1 MGRSAEAADA
11 DAVQGAGRRRITCHG
26 GVAVPVPGPSRAA
39 ERPVAMCSL
48 GLLRWRHE
56 AVHDAC
62 GIGRGRV
69 LRAMSASDCPAS
81 CRSPRKRGSLV
92 GSVEHETGC
101 SDLRR
106 RSSPRDHPRLVDLLG
121 RYRARAT
128 FFLIGVNVSRHEDL
142 VHQIVEGGHELGN
155 HLLADYPS
163 ILLSAAEFPA
173 QLLEVD
179 ATLRRFGT
187 IRYFRPGSGFFT
199 ARMLRIAAD
208 HRYRCALGTITTLD
222 IDSRNPQS
230 VARRIVKKV
239 RPGDIVVLHEG
250 SPDRFR
256 VVAAVE
262 SVLADLTARGYRF
275 VTLTEL
281 AGRPV
286 LR

>member
-1 MGRSAEAADA
+1 MPMLSKG
-11 DAVQGAGRRRITCHG
+11 QGG
-26 GVAVPVPGPSRAA
+26 GASPATEEWPYRYQGLLALPSGPSRCARWVCFGGGMKLFMMLAA
-39 ERPVAMCSL
+39 SAVVAFCVRCPHLIARHLAGRLAREVLWSVPSSTKLVALTFDDGPHPV
-48 GLLRWRHE
+48 
-56 AVHDAC
+56 
-62 GIGRGRV
+62 
-69 LRAMSASDCPAS
+69 
-81 CRSPRKRGSLV
+81 
-92 GSVEHETGC
+92 TT
-101 SDLRR
+101 
-106 RSSPRDHPRLVDLLG
+106 PRLVDLLG

-163 ILLSAAEFPA
+163 ILLSAAEFQA
-173 QLLEVD
+173 QLLEAD

-199 ARMLRIAAD
+199 ARMLRIAAH